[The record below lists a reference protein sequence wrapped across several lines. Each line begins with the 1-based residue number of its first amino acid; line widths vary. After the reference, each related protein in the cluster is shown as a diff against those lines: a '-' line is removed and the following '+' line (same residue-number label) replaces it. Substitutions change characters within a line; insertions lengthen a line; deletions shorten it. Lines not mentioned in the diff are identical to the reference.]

1 MKKQA
6 LVLALATAAG
16 LSGCGGGSAKPYV
29 NDRDAP
35 LPPGQGMLG
44 DALTWRSTK
53 SAPPQPGAMTPATV
67 DDKEEF
73 QKWRQS
79 SGNAERQE
87 FEEWRAWQEWKR
99 NNPKK

>member
-1 MKKQA
+1 MTKQA
-6 LVLALATAAG
+6 FILALATAAG
-16 LSGCGGGSAKPYV
+16 LSGCGGPAKPYV

-44 DALTWRSTK
+44 DSLTWRSKRATP
-53 SAPPQPGAMTPATV
+53 AEPGAMTPATV